1 MRNLKHIISMR
12 QRRHVQI
19 SLSYICLSVPK
30 INIIFIVESMNKQLP
45 YLLKDYLNLFFKVPS
60 VITVHM
66 SKIHNIRF
74 TTTQQKGAD

>member
-1 MRNLKHIISMR
+1 
-12 QRRHVQI
+12 
-19 SLSYICLSVPK
+19 
-30 INIIFIVESMNKQLP
+30 MNKQLP

-74 TTTQQKGAD
+74 TTTQQKGAE